1 MGRAK
6 EDSNFFVTFI
16 LIFVLILLRVCSDYT
31 DFTVSVLAVI
41 NILMLSYIFY
51 NINKKAIGAL
61 KERKNKSKIFLRQ
74 FHEYCRWRN
83 VFVVIIILVCFI
95 YVFLTYISNNP
106 KICGL
111 INDSISFLA
120 FGLSVEEDEV
130 THRIVEFFKGKDFNH
145 EKEKKK

>member
-61 KERKNKSKIFLRQ
+61 KERKNKSKN
-74 FHEYCRWRN
+74 E
-83 VFVVIIILVCFI
+83 
-95 YVFLTYISNNP
+95 
-106 KICGL
+106 
-111 INDSISFLA
+111 
-120 FGLSVEEDEV
+120 
-130 THRIVEFFKGKDFNH
+130 
-145 EKEKKK
+145 